1 MHNNYLIILYKM
13 KVHVV
18 KDYVET
24 EIPDV
29 DVDNDDDAKAAVTKY
44 LKDNNLKKKK
54 GCDIKATRGFG
65 ASKNRY
71 TIQVVDKDDASASA
85 KSSARGKRSKKN
97 NRKRSRHTR
106 R

>member
-1 MHNNYLIILYKM
+1 M

-54 GCDIKATRGFG
+54 RL
-65 ASKNRY
+65 RY
-71 TIQVVDKDDASASA
+71 
-85 KSSARGKRSKKN
+85 
-97 NRKRSRHTR
+97 
-106 R
+106 